1 MPTKP
6 SKKIIEACC
15 KEVDPKKAVLTLI
28 DSDPGLRQAA
38 IAAKLVREVGQT
50 SIDKER

>member
-6 SKKIIEACC
+6 DKRIIEACR

-28 DSDPGLRQAA
+28 DSDPGLREAA
-38 IAAKLVREVGQT
+38 IAAKLVRSVSDGQT
-50 SIDKER
+50 ENGN